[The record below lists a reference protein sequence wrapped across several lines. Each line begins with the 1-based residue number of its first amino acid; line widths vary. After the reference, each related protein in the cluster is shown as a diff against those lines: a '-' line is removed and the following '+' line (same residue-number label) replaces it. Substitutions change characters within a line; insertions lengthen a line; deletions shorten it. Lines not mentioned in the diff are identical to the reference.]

1 MRGAPYAAKL
11 FIISLSCL
19 SRMEEPITPRT
30 PADRIKRLLEDLFEQ
45 FKKTPYTAPVAI
57 GITGLVYYL
66 MMAYIPGSCW
76 IGLVPSLL
84 LFGLMWQFGIRR
96 IRKMLMYG
104 LVAAVVIVAISTSFL
119 VHSFQT
125 MDTVVAVSP
134 GSEPVLFNGTVS
146 PTTGDD
152 TTVFTYNITA
162 RPPEPGVNVTD
173 VRVNITSLM
182 TSRSEDMIWLGE
194 NVTLNETY
202 YTYTTLLSEPV
213 NQFHFAAI
221 VNGTWVIASD
231 YVGDEQASVVGPIYS
246 DPWAVAVPVIKYV
259 SLYQAFLQFF
269 PIFAILCGMVWWM
282 RRARRMREDAVKK
295 WEEKRKEVET
305 KLPEDDSKVPSL
317 QRAMGLEA
325 ESETFV
331 CSDCGADVPS
341 TAKTC
346 PSCGE
351 KFD

>member
-1 MRGAPYAAKL
+1 
-11 FIISLSCL
+11 
-19 SRMEEPITPRT
+19 MEELSEHKPPI
-30 PADRIKRLLEDLFEQ
+30 DRIKKLLEDLFEQ
-45 FKKTPYTAPVAI
+45 FKKTPYTIPVAI
-57 GITGLVYYL
+57 GVTGLIYYL

-96 IRKMLMYG
+96 IRKMLVGG
-104 LVAAVVIVAISTSFL
+104 LIAAVVIMTISTAFL

-125 MDTVVAVSP
+125 MDMAVAVSP

-146 PTTGDD
+146 PASGDD
-152 TTVFTYNITA
+152 TTVFTYNLTVRA
-162 RPPEPGVNVTD
+162 PGMNVTN
-173 VRVNITSLM
+173 VVVNITSLM
-182 TSRSEDMIWLGE
+182 TSLSADMIWIGE

-202 YTYTTLLSEPV
+202 YTYLYAESAPI

-231 YVGDEQASVVGPIYS
+231 YIDDTHLSIVGPVYS
-246 DPWAVAVPVIKYV
+246 DPWAVAIPVIKYV

-282 RRARRMREDAVKK
+282 RRARRLREDAVKN
-295 WEEKRKEVET
+295 WESKRKDVEA
-305 KLPEDDSKVPSL
+305 KVPEDDTKVPSL
-317 QRAMGLEA
+317 QRAMGLEG
-325 ESETFV
+325 EPETFV

-341 TAKTC
+341 NASKC